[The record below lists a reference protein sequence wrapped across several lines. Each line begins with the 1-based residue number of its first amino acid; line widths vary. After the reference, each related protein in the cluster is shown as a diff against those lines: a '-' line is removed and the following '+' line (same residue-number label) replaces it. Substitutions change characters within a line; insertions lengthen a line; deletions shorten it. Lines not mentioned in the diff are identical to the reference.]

1 MLPLFGGLLQF
12 VILCAWFVYAVKHTG
27 LAPPPPLT
35 RPIFREM
42 LARPV
47 FREML
52 ALVIVT
58 CFFFL
63 LPKSWPLKTGV
74 VRRLL
79 NWRPLFWEPPGVL
92 LLVAFPWNTVVLI
105 FGVFGFV
112 VGPLTAVAGIL
123 LLALSL
129 EGNVATIVGV
139 PETMLGLL
147 LPCGL
152 VLVLLGMFILRF
164 TVFEKCPSC
173 GQATYPITVVQATN
187 WKNLATI
194 RLKTSA

>member
-1 MLPLFGGLLQF
+1 MRFRALLVLGFSLLTYDVASMLPLFGGLLQF
-12 VILCAWFVYAVKHTG
+12 LILCAWFVYAVKHTG

-35 RPIFREM
+35 RPMFREM

-79 NWRPLFWEPPGVL
+79 N
-92 LLVAFPWNTVVLI
+92 
-105 FGVFGFV
+105 
-112 VGPLTAVAGIL
+112 
-123 LLALSL
+123 
-129 EGNVATIVGV
+129 
-139 PETMLGLL
+139 
-147 LPCGL
+147 
-152 VLVLLGMFILRF
+152 
-164 TVFEKCPSC
+164 
-173 GQATYPITVVQATN
+173 
-187 WKNLATI
+187 
-194 RLKTSA
+194 